1 MAQFNDTF
9 TANITDLKREM
20 IGLLLNELE
29 KKRKKRSWHNLMYT
43 YNSDIPLKRLSS
55 HDDLS

>member
-29 KKRKKRSWHNLMYT
+29 KNVK
-43 YNSDIPLKRLSS
+43 SDRGIT
-55 HDDLS
+55 